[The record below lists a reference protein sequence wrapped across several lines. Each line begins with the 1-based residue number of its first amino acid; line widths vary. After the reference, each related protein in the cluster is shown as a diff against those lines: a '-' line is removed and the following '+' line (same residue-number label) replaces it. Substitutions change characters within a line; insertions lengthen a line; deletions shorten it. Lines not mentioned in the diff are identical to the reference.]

1 MPCEKPCTNCKREGL
16 PILFTRYAAAYSAQ
30 DKGMAAL
37 RKLAPI
43 KPLESKPGGVDIKT
57 AVYGVRMLRT
67 GYLYVRFVNPAYRAP
82 QWWGFAVHPHGYLMQ
97 FTVSQ
102 PETAQA
108 KVACA
113 RDARQANNSL
123 IWVPDAQNVTEFHYL
138 FHPDVIDYQHLMHE
152 IEPKR
157 DQYMQ
162 KLDIAAWA
170 KGTTSQ
176 THTCTPDKLAT
187 QVPEFAALGNQAVC
201 DALEGQFFGLMGSD
215 PIERGWGDWEEA
227 VEYDEEEDAPGTA
240 GMMGVKVPT
249 GNKLT
254 TVVNHKGP
262 TYDKAHGQR
271 LKQMAEFL
279 QKNKGAVVACADPI
293 GIAQTLSMCLPLMA
307 TPYELWMNSAPAKP
321 LTDFPKLTNG
331 WLVSAAGSIDNLLGA
346 MKQGLT
352 QSQNAELKA
361 LKDHRKLV
369 SDRNLF
375 VPSRMERQPDGTYRS
390 ISPDQARAEVLARLD
405 AKISKQQADIDAG
418 KVADPKNTLT
428 EARKLFDQSKIDAFN
443 KEQLQPQLK
452 ALDERL
458 DALSR
463 DLIAWLDAA
472 AMRGVLERY
481 NGKDPDLGG
490 DGERFA
496 LHLSVALLNL
506 DSSNTG
512 RRYLGAKNP
521 FTYARDN
528 LVARVV
534 GCNNAAVSS
543 EVYNACQKLN
553 FSAAANTNAGQ
564 QRDPA
569 ELELKQL
576 DAMIAMVA
584 GWGKVVKSAD
594 KMNKL
599 YDKPPTTVSERL
611 KAANDVQSAIKA
623 AAGAGWSSVL
633 FAAAT
638 LVAARAGG
646 TEKEKTL
653 LGARA
658 LAFAQGFGS
667 DAQRLLLAQRKEQV
681 EKILAKNPKLTT
693 KVGVGG
699 PREWQA
705 EAASLQRKLDK
716 AVESSGTKSIVGK
729 MRVSGL
735 LFIADAF
742 GTLVGGTA
750 KAGIKMDPRTAM
762 ETTGQYLTLV
772 GTFRDLRT
780 TMCEE
785 MVFKTVVTEV
795 KGAEIVVAPFAQGT
809 KLDAVAIKQLLKL
822 RQAAGR
828 FTIAGSVVVVGLDVF
843 DGWRAFNDDKSWLGR
858 AYFAR
863 AVGAVATITGVGIG
877 MVTIEMATLV
887 ARLNMVGIV
896 VTVVATIAI
905 ETLKPKLWQDWF
917 RAQPFRTDNDN
928 TDGSWSQWFA
938 KPSPHKSKAQM
949 LSKLDEATDDAK
961 KGS

>member
-1 MPCEKPCTNCKREGL
+1 MPCEKPCTNCSREGL

-37 RKLAPI
+37 RKLAPV
-43 KPLESKPGGVDIKT
+43 KPFENKPGGVDIKT
-57 AVYGVRMLRT
+57 AVYGVRMLRA
-67 GYLYVRFVNPAYRAP
+67 GYLYVRFSHPAYRAP
-82 QWWGFAVHPHGYLMQ
+82 QWWGFAVHPHGYLAQ

-113 RDARQANNSL
+113 RDSRQANNSL
-123 IWVPDAQNVTEFHYL
+123 VWIPDAKNVTELHYL
-138 FHPDVIDYQHLMHE
+138 FHPDVIDYKHLMDE

-157 DQYMQ
+157 DRYMQ
-162 KLDIAAWA
+162 KFDVAGWA
-170 KGTTSQ
+170 NGSTSQ
-176 THTCTPDKLAT
+176 DHACTPDRLTT
-187 QVPEFAALGNQAVC
+187 QVPEFAALGNQVVR
-201 DALEGQFFGLMGSD
+201 DAFEGQFFGLMGSD

-262 TYDKAHGQR
+262 SYDQAHGQR

-307 TPYELWMNSAPAKP
+307 APYELWMNSAPDKP

-331 WLVSAAGSIDNLLGA
+331 WLVSAAGSIENLLGA
-346 MKQGLT
+346 MRQGLT

-361 LKDHRKLV
+361 LKEHRKLV

-375 VPSRMERQPDGTYRS
+375 VPSRMDRQPDGTYRS

-405 AKISKQQADIDAG
+405 ARISKQQADIDAG
-418 KVADPKNTLT
+418 KVADSKNTLT

-458 DALSR
+458 DALSH

-490 DGERFA
+490 DGENFA
-496 LHLSVALLNL
+496 LHLSVALVNL

-534 GCNNAAVSS
+534 GCNSKAVSS
-543 EVYNACQKLN
+543 EIYNACQKLD
-553 FSAAANTNAGQ
+553 FSAAANTNAAL

-576 DAMIAMVA
+576 DAMIAMVS
-584 GWGKVVKSAD
+584 GWGKVIKSAD
-594 KMNKL
+594 KINKL
-599 YDKPPTTVSERL
+599 YDKPPTTLSDRL

-623 AAGAGWSSVL
+623 VAGAGWSSVL

-667 DAQRLLLAQRKEQV
+667 DAQRLLLAQRKEQA

-785 MVFKTVVTEV
+785 MVFKTVVTQV
-795 KGAEIVVAPFAQGT
+795 KGAEITVAPFAQGT

-828 FTIAGSVVVVGLDVF
+828 FTIAGSMVTVGLDAF
-843 DGWRAFNDDKSWLGR
+843 DGWRAYRDENGALAA
-858 AYFAR
+858 AYWIR
-863 AVGAVATITGVGIG
+863 GIGGGVTVAGVGIS
-877 MVTIEMATLV
+877 MITIEWATV
-887 ARLNMVGIV
+887 IARLNLVGIV
-896 VTVVATIAI
+896 LTVASTIAI
-905 ETLKPKLWQDWF
+905 EVLKPKLWQDWF
-917 RAQPFRTDNDN
+917 RAQPFRTDRDN

-949 LSKLDEATDDAK
+949 LSKLDEAIDDAK
-961 KGS
+961 KGG

>member
-1 MPCEKPCTNCKREGL
+1 ME
-16 PILFTRYAAAYSAQ
+16 
-30 DKGMAAL
+30 AL
-37 RKLAPI
+37 RKL
-43 KPLESKPGGVDIKT
+43 KPANSFESKPGGVDMKT

-67 GYLYVRFVNPAYRAP
+67 GYLYVRFSNPAYRAT
-82 QWWGFAVHPHGYLMQ
+82 QWWGFAVHPHGYLAQ

-102 PETAQA
+102 PGTAKA
-108 KVACA
+108 KIPCA

-123 IWVPDAQNVTEFHYL
+123 VWIPDAKNVTELHYL
-138 FHPDVIDYQHLMHE
+138 FHPDVIDYKHLMDE
-152 IEPKR
+152 IDAKP

-162 KLDIAAWA
+162 RFDVAAWA
-170 KGTTSQ
+170 NGKTSGN
-176 THTCTPDKLAT
+176 HTCTPNKLAT
-187 QVPEFAALGNQAVC
+187 QIPEFAALGNQVVR
-201 DALEGQFFGLMGSD
+201 DAFEGQFFGLMGSD

-262 TYDKAHGQR
+262 SYDQAHGQR

-279 QKNKGAVVACADPI
+279 QKNNGAVVACADPI
-293 GIAQTLSMCLPLMA
+293 GIAQTLSMCLPMA
-307 TPYELWMNSAPAKP
+307 AVPYELWMNSAPEKP

-331 WLVSAAGSIDNLLGA
+331 WLVSAADSIDKLLGA

-352 QSQNAELKA
+352 QSQKAELEA

-369 SDRNLF
+369 NDRNLF

-458 DALSR
+458 DALSH

-472 AMRGVLERY
+472 SMRGVLERY

-490 DGERFA
+490 DGENFA
-496 LHLSVALLNL
+496 LHLSVALVNL

-512 RRYLGAKNP
+512 RLYLGAKNP
-521 FTYARDN
+521 FTFARDN

-534 GCNNAAVSS
+534 GCNNSAVSS
-543 EVYNACQKLN
+543 EVYNACQKLS
-553 FSAAANTNAGQ
+553 FSAAANTNAAQ

-576 DAMIAMVA
+576 DAMLAMVS
-584 GWGKVVKSAD
+584 GWGKVIKSAD

-599 YDKPPTTVSERL
+599 YDKPPTTASERL

-699 PREWQA
+699 PREWKA
-705 EAASLQRKLDK
+705 EAVSLQRKLDK

-750 KAGIKMDPRTAM
+750 KANIKMDLRTAM

-795 KGAEIVVAPFAQGT
+795 KGAEITVAPFAQGT
-809 KLDAVAIKQLLKL
+809 QLDSVAIKQLLKF

-828 FTIAGSVVVVGLDVF
+828 FTIAGATVTVGLDVF
-843 DGWRAFNDDKSWLGR
+843 DGWRAYGDGKTWLGR
-858 AYFAR
+858 AYLTR
-863 AVGAVATITGVGIG
+863 AIGGGVTIVGVGIS
-877 MVTIEMATLV
+877 MVTIEWATAI
-887 ARLNMVGIV
+887 ARLNFVGMVL
-896 VTVVATIAI
+896 TVASTIAI
-905 ETLKPKLWQDWF
+905 EALKPKLWQDWF
-917 RAQPFRTDNDN
+917 RAQPFRTDDDN
-928 TDGSWSQWFA
+928 TDGSWSQWLS

-961 KGS
+961 KGG

>member
-1 MPCEKPCTNCKREGL
+1 MPCDKPCTDCKREGL
-16 PILFTRYAAAYSAQ
+16 PILFTRYAAGYSAQ
-30 DKGMAAL
+30 DKGMEAL
-37 RKLAPI
+37 RKL
-43 KPLESKPGGVDIKT
+43 KPTKSFDSKPGGVDMKT
-57 AVYGVRMLRT
+57 AVYGVRMLRA
-67 GYLYVRFVNPAYRAP
+67 GYLYVRFRSPAYRAT
-82 QWWGFAVHPHGYLMQ
+82 QWWGFAVHPHGYLAQ

-102 PETAQA
+102 PETAKA
-108 KVACA
+108 KIACA

-123 IWVPDAQNVTEFHYL
+123 VWIPDAKNVTELHYL
-138 FHPDVIDYQHLMHE
+138 FHPDVIDYKHLVDV
-152 IEPKR
+152 IDAKP
-157 DQYMQ
+157 DDYMQ
-162 KLDIAAWA
+162 RFDVAAWA
-170 KGTTSQ
+170 NGNTSGN
-176 THTCTPDKLAT
+176 HTCTADKLAT
-187 QVPEFAALGNQAVC
+187 QVPEFAALGSQVVR
-201 DALEGQFFGLMGSD
+201 DAFEGQFFGLMGSD

-254 TVVNHKGP
+254 TVVNRKGP
-262 TYDKAHGQR
+262 SYEQAHGQR

-279 QKNKGAVVACADPI
+279 QKNNGAVVACADPI

-307 TPYELWMNSAPAKP
+307 APYELWMNSAPVKP

-331 WLVSAAGSIDNLLGA
+331 WLVSAAGSIENLLGA

-361 LKDHRKLV
+361 LKEHRKLV
-369 SDRNLF
+369 SDHNLF
-375 VPSRMERQPDGTYRS
+375 VPSRMERRPDGTYRS
-390 ISPDQARAEVLARLD
+390 ISPDQARAELLARLD
-405 AKISKQQADIDAG
+405 ARISKQQADIDAG

-458 DALSR
+458 DALSH

-490 DGERFA
+490 DGENFA
-496 LHLSVALLNL
+496 LHLSIALVNL

-534 GCNNAAVSS
+534 GCNSEAVSS
-543 EVYNACQKLN
+543 EIYNACQKLN
-553 FSAAANTNAGQ
+553 FSAAANTNAAQ

-576 DAMIAMVA
+576 DAMIAMVS
-584 GWGKVVKSAD
+584 GWGKVIKSAD

-658 LAFAQGFGS
+658 LAFAQGFGT

-795 KGAEIVVAPFAQGT
+795 KGAEITVAPFAQGT

-828 FTIAGSVVVVGLDVF
+828 FTIAGATVMVGLDVF
-843 DGWRAFNDDKSWLGR
+843 DGWRSLKDDQKLLAT
-858 AYFAR
+858 AYFVR
-863 AVGAVATITGVGIG
+863 GVGGSFAIAG
-877 MVTIEMATLV
+877 VAIAMTTLRYATLV
-887 ARLNMVGIV
+887 VRLNLVGIV
-896 VTVVATIAI
+896 ITVVSTVAI
-905 ETLKPKLWQDWF
+905 EMLKPKLWQDWF
-917 RAQPFRTDNDN
+917 RAQPFRREEDN
-928 TDGSWSQWFA
+928 TDGSWSQWFT
-938 KPSPHKSKAQM
+938 KPSPHKSKTQM
-949 LSKLDEATDDAK
+949 LSKLDEAVDDAK
-961 KGS
+961 QGA